1 MSLLLSS
8 TLANPTTPYYALAGA
23 GGGAVSSV
31 SSSSSN
37 IIISPSTGAV
47 VVSLSGV
54 VTTNVAP
61 YTLTS
66 QWYTAPYPA
75 NVATGTDVT
84 TRFFVNQTGN
94 YLLTFNA
101 GFNVGPSAVSN
112 TGSDFIQWGLVGADS
127 GTIAGAASFFPVNMG
142 AGGNDYGYSTSSVV
156 TLLDD
161 PTPGAGGYYIFRCVS
176 TGSTLSLGEASSSVS
191 VKITPL
197 C

>member
-47 VVSLSGV
+47 VLSLSGV

-61 YTLTS
+61 YTLTT
-66 QWYTAPYPA
+66 QWNTPPYPA
-75 NVATGTDVT
+75 NPATGTDNT
-84 TRFFVNQTGN
+84 IRFFVNQTGN

-101 GFNVGPSAVSN
+101 GFNIDPAVVAN
-112 TGSDFIQWGLVGADS
+112 TGSDFIQWGLIGADS
-127 GTIAGAASFFPVNMG
+127 GSIAGSATFFPVNMPST
-142 AGGNDYGYSTSSVV
+142 GNDYGYQTSTVV

-161 PTPGAGGYYIFRCVS
+161 PTPGAGGYYIYRCVS
-176 TGSTLSLGEASSSVS
+176 PGSTLSLGEATSSVS